1 VKSLT
6 DFWRVTAVLL
16 AAVVAGP
23 VSAATFNVSKT
34 ADTADGVCNAD
45 CSLREAVIA
54 ANATVALDT
63 INIPAGTY
71 TITIFGRNEDAAAT
85 GDFDILEDLNIVG
98 AGQDQTIIDGAQID
112 RVFHTL
118 LEATV
123 SISDM
128 TITGGDAPGSL
139 GGGICAEF
147 DINLTNVSLI
157 DNLAAVGGG
166 LTNFT
171 VANISNVIFE
181 NNTASEQSGGAIDNA
196 IAVAHITDSTF
207 INNVANAWGGAIDNA
222 IGEAYIERSTFHNN
236 RATQFS
242 GGIDNDSGILRI
254 TNSTF
259 TDNQSNL
266 GGAVWTSGDTSFLN
280 TTIVGNADTAGQWG
294 VVNDA
299 GTVSFENTILS
310 NAPGFDCNTTSG
322 VTSVGRNIESST
334 SCGFVAT
341 GDMQNTDPLVGPLQD
356 NGGPTLTV
364 ALLQGSPAI
373 DAGANA
379 RCPDTDQRGEV
390 RPIDGNGDGSTV
402 CDIGAY
408 EFSVLVPD
416 DKLIDLVSF
425 DDINTSGSAD
435 LAVLEAAL
443 QPAEAAL
450 ALDGTQAN
458 HLDTIDV
465 VHVRDGGTG
474 QEIVRFEITDEW
486 DSVAMDTIT
495 VGGVV
500 RLLVM
505 QTKAVGATRVLQFD
519 ARDGTQLST
528 IPFFDNTWTAVDLI
542 AVRDALGPGQE
553 GVGVLA
559 TNQAGQHA
567 IEVRKPGNGGV
578 IKRAN
583 YFNNVWGAFGATDL
597 GDFNGNGRSE
607 LAVLARNGAGKNA
620 VEVRDALSG
629 VRLSRV
635 FYLSPN
641 FSLVDLA
648 STEDVNNNGRPE
660 IVILGD
666 KDGSSNTAQAKDAK
680 TGELIAKP
688 VMLGPKWATFALRSM
703 DDVDG
708 NGGPEIVAAAVDAG
722 NVTNVLIRDLV
733 AETVTSRFGFLGPA
747 YDSRDMEVLE
757 DVTGNSIQELVMV
770 GRRDDTGQI
779 RVQIRDGKTTQ
790 KWKNIDLPIQ

>member
-1 VKSLT
+1 MKQLT
-6 DFWRVTAVLL
+6 NFWRATSVLL
-16 AAVVAGP
+16 AVVIAGP
-23 VSAATFNVSKT
+23 ATAATFNVTKT
-34 ADTADGVCNAD
+34 ADTADGSCNAD

-63 INIPAGTY
+63 INVPAGTY
-71 TITIFGRNEDAAAT
+71 TITIFGRDEDAAAT
-85 GDFDILEDLNIVG
+85 GDFDITQDLNIVG
-98 AGQDQTIIDGAQID
+98 AGQDQTTIDGAQFD
-112 RVFHTL
+112 RVFHTFP
-118 LEATV
+118 EATV
-123 SISDM
+123 SISDL

-139 GGGICAEF
+139 GGGIVAEF
-147 DINLTNVSLI
+147 DINLSNVTLI
-157 DNLAAVGGG
+157 DNLAAIGGG
-166 LTNFT
+166 ISNFT
-171 VANISNVIFE
+171 VANISNVTFE
-181 NNTASEQSGGAIDNA
+181 NNEASEQRGGAIDNA
-196 IAVAHITDSTF
+196 FAVAHITDSTF
-207 INNVANAWGGAIDNA
+207 HNNIASDWGGAIDNGF
-222 IGEAYIERSTFHNN
+222 GEAYIERSAFHNN
-236 RATQFS
+236 RAPQFS
-242 GGIDNDSGILRI
+242 GGIDNDAGILRV

-266 GGAVWTSGDTSFLN
+266 GGAVWTSGDASFLN
-280 TTIVGNADTAGQWG
+280 TTIVDNTENAGQWG

-299 GTVSFENTILS
+299 GVVSFENTIMS
-310 NAPGFDCNTTSG
+310 NAPGLDCNTTSG
-322 VTSVGRNIESST
+322 VTTVGRNIESRT
-334 SCGFVAT
+334 SCGFTGT

-356 NGGPTLTV
+356 NGGPTLTM

-373 DAGANA
+373 DTGANA

-390 RPIDGNGDGSTV
+390 RPIDGNGDGSAL

-408 EFSVLVPD
+408 ETSVIVPD
-416 DKLIDLVSF
+416 NKLIDLVSF
-425 DDINTSGSAD
+425 ADINTSGSAD

-443 QPAEAAL
+443 EPTEVVLAA
-450 ALDGTQAN
+450 DGTQNN
-458 HLDTIDV
+458 HLDTTDV

-474 QEIVRFEITDEW
+474 QEILRFEITDEW

-505 QTKAVGATRVLQFD
+505 QTKPSGATRVLQFD
-519 ARDGTQLST
+519 AIDGTQRST
-528 IPFFDNTWTAVDLI
+528 IPFFDDTWSAIDLV

-559 TNQAGQHA
+559 TNTAGQHA

-583 YFNNVWGAFGATDL
+583 YFNNVWGAFGAIDL

-629 VRLSRV
+629 ARISRV

-641 FSLVDLA
+641 FALVDMA

-680 TGELIAKP
+680 TGE
-688 VMLGPKWATFALRSM
+688 
-703 DDVDG
+703 
-708 NGGPEIVAAAVDAG
+708 
-722 NVTNVLIRDLV
+722 
-733 AETVTSRFGFLGPA
+733 
-747 YDSRDMEVLE
+747 
-757 DVTGNSIQELVMV
+757 
-770 GRRDDTGQI
+770 
-779 RVQIRDGKTTQ
+779 
-790 KWKNIDLPIQ
+790 